1 MMIRNIFRLA
11 WQHAWR
17 KPFQSTFFIIGV
29 ALGVAIILAID
40 LANESVK
47 RAFMYSAESIAGKTT
62 HRIVGGTSGIDQ
74 RIYLEIRCNLGY
86 RLSTP
91 IIEEY
96 VIAKDLDRQP
106 MKLVGVD
113 LLSASIFND
122 YSSGADFTRDVNL
135 STFMV
140 RPNMVLV
147 SEDLADHYNLGVND
161 ILHIDFAGR
170 SHQLVISQLVE
181 TSKTGFAFDNLLI
194 TDIAAAQEVLGKIG
208 WIDRIDL
215 IIPDLHSKSHIIE
228 QIENI
233 LPIGARLEHNSEKT
247 GSMREMVSAF
257 QLNLTALSLLALVVG
272 MFLIYN
278 TVTFSVIQRR
288 PTIATLRAIGATRNE
303 VFIMI
308 LVEAIILGG
317 LGTAGGVGLGIL
329 LGQGTVEM
337 MSRTINDIF
346 FVTNVRTV
354 EITWD
359 VLIKSSLI
367 GLLASLFAALIPSYE
382 ATNVSPVS
390 ALRRSHIE
398 EKTRMALT
406 WVSTIGALVLV
417 LGGILLIP
425 NWNLIITFSGVFM
438 VLIGFS
444 LLTPLVTLI
453 IMRLVQQVLK
463 RGFGLVSSM
472 AIRDITRSLSR
483 TSVAITSLMVAVSVI
498 IGVGLMTS
506 SFRLTVEKWLED
518 LLQAD
523 IFISAPRVASSV
535 ASLID
540 PQLVDEVQKVS
551 GIKRILTNRE
561 VTVNAN
567 NIGIVQLFAVSADV
581 AGNKRKYKSALGN
594 VSETWEMVKSGGV
607 VINEPMSVRFGLKA
621 GDQIKLF
628 TDKGGHS
635 FEIVAIAYDFD
646 VRPSVTIYDGTYR
659 LFWDDQN
666 ISSIA
671 LIIDSKTQ
679 INEII
684 SQLRRQLAGKGQ
696 VVIQSNHSLRRN
708 AMLVFDRTFT
718 LTIALQVL
726 SMIVAFIG
734 ILSTL
739 MGFQLERRQEIGLLR
754 ALGVTGQQ
762 LWKLILLET
771 GLMGASAGL
780 IAMPVGLVLAIIL
793 IYVINLRSF
802 GWTLQM
808 HLQTMEF
815 FKAFA
820 VAVSSALV
828 AGIYPAW
835 QLSRIPVI
843 DALRSE

>member
-1 MMIRNIFRLA
+1 MIRNIFRLA

-17 KPFQSTFFIIGV
+17 KPLQSTFFIIGV
-29 ALGVAIILAID
+29 ALGVAIILAVD

-47 RAFMYSAESIAGKTT
+47 RAFMYSTESIAGKTT
-62 HRIVGGTSGIDQ
+62 HQIVGGTNGVDQ
-74 RIYLEIRCNLGY
+74 GIYLEIRRSLGY

-106 MKLVGVD
+106 MKLVGID
-113 LLSASIFND
+113 LLSASAFNN
-122 YSSGADFTRDVNL
+122 SSGVDFMREVDLN
-135 STFMV
+135 TFMV
-140 RPNMVLV
+140 RPNMVLI
-147 SEDLADHYNLGVND
+147 SKALADHYNLGIND
-161 ILHIDFAGR
+161 TFYIDFAGR
-170 SHQLVISQLVE
+170 SHQLVISQLVTA
-181 TSKTGFAFDNLLI
+181 TSKTGSAFDDLLI
-194 TDIAAAQEVLGKIG
+194 TDIATAQEILEKIG

-215 IIPDLHSKSHIIE
+215 IIPDLHSKSHVIE

-233 LPIGARLEHNSEKT
+233 LPIDVRLEHESEKI

-278 TVTFSVIQRR
+278 TVTFSVVQRR
-288 PTIATLRAIGATRNE
+288 PTIATLRAIGTTRNE
-303 VFIMI
+303 IFIMI

-317 LGTAGGVGLGIL
+317 LGTASGVGLGIL

-354 EITWD
+354 EITWY
-359 VLIKSSLI
+359 VLTKSSLI

-382 ATNVSPVS
+382 ATHVSPAS
-390 ALRRSHIE
+390 ALQRSHIE
-398 EKTRMALT
+398 EKTRMAIT
-406 WVSTIGALVLV
+406 WVSIIGTLILV
-417 LGGILLIP
+417 LGGILMIP
-425 NWNLIITFSGVFM
+425 NWNLTITFSGVFM
-438 VLIGFS
+438 VLVGFS
-444 LLTPLVTLI
+444 LLTPLTTLI
-453 IMRLVQQVLK
+453 IMRLAQQMLK
-463 RGFGLVSSM
+463 RGFGLIGNM

-498 IGVGLMTS
+498 IGVGVMTS
-506 SFRLTVEKWLED
+506 SFRLTVTKWLED

-523 IFISAPRVASSV
+523 VFISTPRVANSMT
-535 ASLID
+535 SLID
-540 PQLVDEVQKVS
+540 PKLIGQVQKVS
-551 GIKRILTNRE
+551 GIKKILTTRG
-561 VTVNAN
+561 VTVNAD
-567 NIGIVQLFAVSADV
+567 NIGIVQLLAVSADV

-594 VSETWEMVKSGGV
+594 VNETWGMVESGGI
-607 VINEPMSVRFGLKA
+607 VINEPLSVRFDIKV
-621 GDQIKLF
+621 GDQIRLF
-628 TDKGGHS
+628 TDRGRHS
-635 FEIVAIAYDFD
+635 FEIVAVAYDFD
-646 VRPSVTIYDGTYR
+646 VRPSVTMFDDTYR
-659 LFWDDQN
+659 LFWDDRN

-671 LIIDSKTQ
+671 LIIDPKIK

-684 SQLRRQLAGKGQ
+684 NQLRRQLAGHEQ
-696 VVIQSNHSLRRN
+696 VIIQSNRTLRQN

-739 MGFQLERRQEIGLLR
+739 MSLQLERRKEIGLLR

-780 IAMPVGLVLAIIL
+780 IAIPVGSVLAVIL

-808 HLQTMEF
+808 HLQVVEF
-815 FKAFA
+815 FKAFT
-820 VAVSSALV
+820 VAVGSALV

-835 QLSRIPVI
+835 QLSRIPTI

>member
-1 MMIRNIFRLA
+1 MIRNIFRLA
-11 WQHAWR
+11 WHHAWR

-47 RAFMYSAESIAGKTT
+47 KAFIYSTESVAGKIT
-62 HRIVGGTSGIDQ
+62 HQIVGGTNGLDQ
-74 RIYLEIRCNLGY
+74 EIYLRIRRDLGY

-96 VIAKDLDRQP
+96 VIAKDLDKQP

-113 LLSASIFND
+113 LLSASAFNNP
-122 YSSGADFTRDVNL
+122 SGVDLMREVDL
-135 STFMV
+135 STFMI
-140 RPNMVLV
+140 RPNMVII
-147 SEDLADHYNLGVND
+147 SKDLADRYNLGIND
-161 ILHIDFAGR
+161 TFYIDFSGR
-170 SHQLVISQLVE
+170 SQKLVVIHLLATTNE
-181 TSKTGFAFDNLLI
+181 TGSAFDDLLI
-194 TDIAAAQEVLGKIG
+194 TDIATAQEILSKTGR
-208 WIDRIDL
+208 IDRIDL
-215 IIPDLHSKSHIIE
+215 IISDLNSKSYVIE
-228 QIENI
+228 QIKNI
-233 LPIGARLEHNSEKT
+233 LPIDARLEHQSEKI

-278 TVTFSVIQRR
+278 TVTFSVVQRR
-288 PTIATLRAIGATRNE
+288 PTIATLRAIGTTRNE

-317 LGTAGGVGLGIL
+317 LGTASGLGLGIL

-337 MSRTINDIF
+337 MSRTINDVF
-346 FVTNVRTV
+346 FVTNVRTI
-354 EITWD
+354 EITWY

-367 GLLASLFAALIPSYE
+367 GLLASMFAALIPSYE
-382 ATNVSPVS
+382 ATHVSPAN
-390 ALRRSHIE
+390 ALRRSNIE

-406 WVSTIGALVLV
+406 WVSIIGTLILV
-417 LGGILLIP
+417 LGGILMIP
-425 NWNLIITFSGVFM
+425 SWNLAITFSGVFM
-438 VLIGFS
+438 VLVGFS
-444 LLTPLVTLI
+444 LLTPLTTLI
-453 IMRLVQQVLK
+453 IMRLAQQVLK
-463 RGFGLVSSM
+463 RGFGLVGSM
-472 AIRDITRSLSR
+472 AVRDITRSLSR

-506 SFRLTVEKWLED
+506 SFRLTVAKWLED

-523 IFISAPRVASSV
+523 VFISTPRVASSMT
-535 ASLID
+535 SLID
-540 PQLVDEVQKVS
+540 PKLIDQVQKVP
-551 GIKRILTNRE
+551 GIKQILTNRGI
-561 VTVNAN
+561 TVDAD
-567 NIGIVQLFAVSADV
+567 NIGIVQLQAVSADV
-581 AGNKRKYKSALGN
+581 AGNKRRYKSALGN
-594 VSETWEMVKSGGV
+594 VNDTWRMVESGGI
-607 VINEPMSVRFGLKA
+607 VINEPLSVRFDIKV

-628 TDKGGHS
+628 TDKGRHS
-635 FEIVAIAYDFD
+635 FEIVAVAYDFD
-646 VRPSVTIYDGTYR
+646 VRPSVTMFDGTYR
-659 LFWDDQN
+659 LFWDDRN

-671 LIIDSKTQ
+671 LITDPKMQ

-684 SQLRRQLAGKGQ
+684 NRLRHQLAGKDQ
-696 VVIQSNHSLRRN
+696 VIIQSNRALRQN

-739 MGFQLERRQEIGLLR
+739 MSLQLERRKEIGLLR
-754 ALGVTGQQ
+754 ALGVTGRQ

-780 IAMPVGLVLAIIL
+780 IAIPVGSVLAVIL
-793 IYVINLRSF
+793 IYIINLRSF

-808 HLQTMEF
+808 HLQATEF
-815 FKAFA
+815 LKAFA
-820 VAVSSALV
+820 VAVGSALV
-828 AGIYPAW
+828 AGMYPAW
-835 QLSRIPVI
+835 QLSRIPAI

>member
-1 MMIRNIFRLA
+1 MTRNIFRLA

-17 KPFQSTFFIIGV
+17 KPLQSTFFIIGV

-47 RAFMYSAESIAGKTT
+47 KAFMYSTESIAGKTT
-62 HRIVGGTSGIDQ
+62 HQIVGGTNGIDQ
-74 RIYLEIRCNLGY
+74 RIYLEIRRNLGY

-96 VIAKDLDRQP
+96 VIAKDLDKQP

-113 LLSASIFND
+113 LLSASIFNN
-122 YSSGADFTRDVNL
+122 SSGVDFMREVNL
-135 STFMV
+135 SAFMV
-140 RPNMVLV
+140 RPNMVLI
-147 SEDLADHYNLGVND
+147 SKDLAGHYNLGIND
-161 ILHIDFAGR
+161 TFYIDFSGR
-170 SHQLVISQLVE
+170 SHQLIISQLLE
-181 TSKTGFAFDNLLI
+181 TNKTGSAFDDLLI
-194 TDIAAAQEVLGKIG
+194 TDIATAQEILDKTG

-215 IIPDLHSKSHIIE
+215 IIPDLHSKSYIIE

-233 LPIGARLEHNSEKT
+233 LPIDARLEHKSEKT

-278 TVTFSVIQRR
+278 TVTFSVVQRR
-288 PTIATLRAIGATRNE
+288 PTIATLRAIGTTRNE

-308 LVEAIILGG
+308 LVEATILGG
-317 LGTAGGVGLGIL
+317 LGTVSGVGLGIL
-329 LGQGTVEM
+329 LGHSTVEM
-337 MSRTINDIF
+337 MARTINDVF
-346 FVTNVRTV
+346 FVTNVHTV
-354 EITWD
+354 EINWY
-359 VLIKSSLI
+359 VLVKSSLI

-382 ATNVSPVS
+382 ATHVSPAS

-398 EKTRMALT
+398 EQTRITLT
-406 WVSTIGALVLV
+406 WVSATGILILV
-417 LGGILLIP
+417 LGGILMIP
-425 NWNLIITFSGVFM
+425 NWNLKITFSGVFM

-444 LLTPLVTLI
+444 LLTPLTTLI
-453 IMRLVQQVLK
+453 IMCLVQQMLK
-463 RGFGLVSSM
+463 RGFGLVGSM

-523 IFISAPRVASSV
+523 VFISTPRVANSITP
-535 ASLID
+535 LID
-540 PQLVDEVQKVS
+540 PQLINQVQKVS
-551 GIKRILTNRE
+551 GIKKILTNRG
-561 VTVNAN
+561 VTVDADD
-567 NIGIVQLFAVSADV
+567 IGIVQLLAVSADV

-594 VSETWEMVKSGGV
+594 INETWKMIQSGGI
-607 VINEPMSVRFGLKA
+607 VINEPLSVRFGIKV

-628 TDKGGHS
+628 TDKGRHP
-635 FEIVAIAYDFD
+635 FEIVAVAYDFD
-646 VRPSVTIYDGTYR
+646 VRPSVTMYDGTYR
-659 LFWDDQN
+659 LFWDDRN

-671 LIIDSKTQ
+671 LIVDSQTQ
-679 INEII
+679 INGII
-684 SQLRRQLAGKGQ
+684 SQLRHQLLGKDP
-696 VVIQSNHSLRRN
+696 VIIQSNHTLRQN

-726 SMIVAFIG
+726 SMIIAFIG

-739 MGFQLERRQEIGLLR
+739 MSLQLERKKEIGLLR

-780 IAMPVGLVLAIIL
+780 IAIPVGSVLAIIL

-808 HLQTMEF
+808 HLQIVEF
-815 FKAFA
+815 FKAFI
-820 VAVSSALV
+820 VAVGSALA

-835 QLSRIPVI
+835 QLSRIPTI